1 MQSFPFFLMG
11 HFEFFWIFFTLIP
24 MKISHKIMRQ
34 NGWGSILMFS
44 QFSSKFLAM
53 CNVTLYSE
61 CALCIILFD
70 FIMEEALKLK
80 NLGNRSMV
88 PIWKLVKEVHL
99 EGFKSKIAYSRVA
112 SIWQIWR
119 TKSQKEMQFFQNR
132 NESFFFA

>member
-11 HFEFFWIFFTLIP
+11 HFEFFWFFFTLIP

-34 NGWGSILMFS
+34 NGWDWILMFS
-44 QFSSKFLAM
+44 LFSSKFLAM
-53 CNVTLYSE
+53 RNIMLYKE

-99 EGFKSKIAYSRVA
+99 GGFKSKIAYSRVA
-112 SIWQIWR
+112 STWQIWR
-119 TKSQKEMQFFQNR
+119 TNFLKKRVLPKHER
-132 NESFFFA
+132 